1 MLQSLS
7 CSVVALGLRK
17 AGVADSLSMPYQH
30 LLVPSDGT
38 RQSDAALAQAIGLAK
53 ALGAKLTLLHVQPPL
68 PVSLI
73 GMGDML
79 DPATIESL
87 SALAE
92 RESGRILQEARAA
105 GVAQGLD
112 IQTEVLHND
121 LPHRAI
127 VEAAQRHGCDLILM
141 ASHGRKGLSGL
152 LLGSETQRVLLHAT
166 VPVLVVR

>member
-1 MLQSLS
+1 
-7 CSVVALGLRK
+7 
-17 AGVADSLSMPYQH
+17 MPYQH

-38 RQSDAALAQAIGLAK
+38 RLSNQALAQAIALAK
-53 ALGAKLTLLHVQPPL
+53 ALGATLTLLHVQPPL

-87 SALAE
+87 SLAAE
-92 RESGRILQEARAA
+92 RDSLRIVEEARSAA
-105 GVAQGLD
+105 VSHGLE
-112 IQTEVLHND
+112 IQTEVLKQE

-127 VEAAQRHGCDLILM
+127 VEAAKRHGCDLIVM
-141 ASHGRKGLSGL
+141 ASHGRGGLSSL
-152 LLGSETQRVLLHAT
+152 LLGSETQRVLLHAS

>member
-1 MLQSLS
+1 
-7 CSVVALGLRK
+7 
-17 AGVADSLSMPYQH
+17 MPYQH

-38 RQSDAALAQAIGLAK
+38 PRSDAALGQALVLAK
-53 ALGAKLTLLHVQPPL
+53 ALGARLTVLHVQAPL
-68 PVSLI
+68 PVSIL

-87 SALAE
+87 TTIAE
-92 RESGRILQEARAA
+92 QESSRILEEARAA
-105 GVAQGLD
+105 AAAQGVE
-112 IQTEVLHND
+112 IQTELLKHD

-127 VEAAQRHGCDLILM
+127 VDAALRHGCDLIVM

-152 LLGSETQRVLLHAT
+152 LLGSETQRVLLQSS

>member
-1 MLQSLS
+1 
-7 CSVVALGLRK
+7 
-17 AGVADSLSMPYQH
+17 MPYQH

-38 RQSDAALAQAIGLAK
+38 QLSARALAQAIALAK

-68 PVSLI
+68 PLSLI

-79 DPATIESL
+79 DPTTVESL
-87 SALAE
+87 GLTAE
-92 RESGRILQEARAA
+92 REAQRILEEARATA
-105 GVAQGLD
+105 DREGLE
-112 IQTEVLHND
+112 IQAEIVKQD
-121 LPHRAI
+121 LPFRAI
-127 VEAAQRHGCDLILM
+127 VDVATQQGCDLIVM